1 MTQPNSHSIPSEW
14 DPQAVPMPAPA
25 PGVSELMRWQSHQLL
40 RGAREVQIEHQ
51 GLVYRLQV
59 TSLGKLILTK

>member
-1 MTQPNSHSIPSEW
+1 MLP
-14 DPQAVPMPAPA
+14 VPA
-25 PGVSELMRWQSHQLL
+25 PGPGISEPMRWQSQQLL

>member
-1 MTQPNSHSIPSEW
+1 MMQSNPPPNAPEWESPS
-14 DPQAVPMPAPA
+14 VPAPA
-25 PGVSELMRWQSHQLL
+25 PGVSEPVRWQSQQLL

-51 GLVYRLQV
+51 GLIYRLQV